1 MITVK
6 LLDILNASGVRNQ
19 NTPEQENTG
28 LAKIM
33 ELPLSAK
40 LSYRLSKLAKEI
52 NAKKVIF
59 QETQKKL
66 FEKYGEKVFENVLDK
81 DNNVVVDDKGNIQK
95 RDTNQIQLFPENI
108 EKFNKEM
115 EELLVEDETL
125 NAFPIPLQM
134 IEECG
139 AQIASNDML
148 MILPF
153 IIDED
158 GV

>member
-1 MITVK
+1 M
-6 LLDILNASGVRNQ
+6 
-19 NTPEQENTG
+19 
-28 LAKIM
+28 
-33 ELPLSAK
+33 
-40 LSYRLSKLAKEI
+40 
-52 NAKKVIF
+52 
-59 QETQKKL
+59 
-66 FEKYGEKVFENVLDK
+66 
-81 DNNVVVDDKGNIQK
+81 VVDDKGNIQK